1 MEPNNLEQAAQGF
14 IGEYGWLFIA
24 GIVTL
29 LFKNLISSTA
39 AGAVIYFSKQYQAD
53 DIVTVGI
60 RKARIVRI
68 GLRDTTLYYPET
80 STKVVIPNED
90 IRGMKIEK
98 AVQPF
103 DKQ

>member
-1 MEPNNLEQAAQGF
+1 MEPNSLETAAQGF

-39 AGAVIYFSKQYQAD
+39 AGATIYFSKQYQPD
-53 DIVTVGI
+53 DIVNVGG
-60 RKARIVRI
+60 RKARIIRI
-68 GLRDTTLYYPET
+68 GLRDTTLYYPES

-103 DKQ
+103 DKK